1 MAAIELRD
9 LRYLAASAVAG
20 NFVRAAESLGLNAST
35 ISRRIAWLEDE
46 LGGTLFERGLAAV
59 LISLFG
65 WILALRGLNA
75 SAYRSRCRRTRSRSP
90 GAFSASSSRSDFTSP
105 M

>member
-46 LGGTLFERGLAAV
+46 LVALHSDSDGLHTAV
-59 LISLFG
+59 R
-65 WILALRGLNA
+65 LARAGV
-75 SAYRSRCRRTRSRSP
+75 SDQREPRCCEESWF
-90 GAFSASSSRSDFTSP
+90 AF
-105 M
+105 